1 MKRICSI
8 LLAASSFLWTAP
20 VVAEVRPHYG
30 GTLRVAAK
38 EAPGSLDPGSLA
50 VTGPAGLTRVVFET
64 LVKLD
69 DHGYPQSGVAT
80 SWQAEPGNQ
89 RWRFLL
95 RDGVSFHDGAILDAN
110 AVAASLRAGNP
121 NWKIV
126 PDGNTVMIETDAAAP
141 QLPAELALER
151 NGIFRRAGN
160 KMSGTGPFVIAQWDP
175 RHLSLKANDQYWAG
189 RPFLDSI
196 EIDFGKDYREQL
208 TMFDL
213 GKADVIEIAPENIHR
228 SQAEGRTV
236 INSEPSK
243 LMALVFAEGPKSED
257 EAQARTA
264 LAMSIDT
271 TAINNVVLQGGGAPT
286 GTMLPNWETGYAFTF
301 PIHGGAENV
310 RHERIQGRRPS
321 PLTLGYEGSDPTLRL
336 IAERILL
343 NARDVGITLQLASTG
358 AADLH
363 LLRTP
368 LSSSEPR
375 VATRELAKA
384 LQLPEPKFSNS
395 SVTALYS
402 AETSLLHTQRVIPL
416 IHLRSAIALRANVH
430 DLIMLPSGE
439 WQLANIWLS
448 PEKP

>member
-1 MKRICSI
+1 
-8 LLAASSFLWTAP
+8 
-20 VVAEVRPHYG
+20 
-30 GTLRVAAK
+30 
-38 EAPGSLDPGSLA
+38 
-50 VTGPAGLTRVVFET
+50 
-64 LVKLD
+64 
-69 DHGYPQSGVAT
+69 
-80 SWQAEPGNQ
+80 
-89 RWRFLL
+89 
-95 RDGVSFHDGAILDAN
+95 
-110 AVAASLRAGNP
+110 
-121 NWKIV
+121 
-126 PDGNTVMIETDAAAP
+126 
-141 QLPAELALER
+141 
-151 NGIFRRAGN
+151 
-160 KMSGTGPFVIAQWDP
+160 
-175 RHLSLKANDQYWAG
+175 LSLKANDQYWAG

-196 EIDFGKDYREQL
+196 EIDFGKDYREQV

-257 EAQARTA
+257 EAHARTA

-310 RHERIQGRRPS
+310 RQERIQGRRP
-321 PLTLGYEGSDPTLRL
+321 PALTLGYEASDPTLRL

-368 LSSSEPR
+368 LSSSEPH
-375 VATRELAKA
+375 VAMTELAKA

>member
-20 VVAEVRPHYG
+20 VVGEVRPHYG

-38 EAPGSLDPGSLA
+38 EAPGSLDPTSLA
-50 VTGPAGLTRVVFET
+50 VTGPAGLARVVFET

-69 DHGYPQSGVAT
+69 DRGYPQPGLAT

-95 RDGVSFHDGAILDAN
+95 RNGVSFHDGAILDAN

-126 PDGNTVMIETDAAAP
+126 PDGNTVVIETDAADP

-160 KMSGTGPFVIAQWDP
+160 KISGTGPFVIAQWDS
-175 RHLSLKANDQYWAG
+175 RHLSLKPNDQYWAG
-189 RPFLDSI
+189 RPVLDSI

-257 EAQARTA
+257 EAHARTA

-271 TAINNVVLQGGGAPT
+271 TAINNVVLQGGGTPA

-301 PIHGGAENV
+301 PIGGGAEKV
-310 RHERIQGRRPS
+310 RKERIQGRRP
-321 PLTLGYEGSDPTLRL
+321 PALTLGYEASDPTLRL

-363 LLRTP
+363 QLRTP
-368 LSSSEPR
+368 
-375 VATRELAKA
+375 
-384 LQLPEPKFSNS
+384 
-395 SVTALYS
+395 
-402 AETSLLHTQRVIPL
+402 
-416 IHLRSAIALRANVH
+416 
-430 DLIMLPSGE
+430 
-439 WQLANIWLS
+439 
-448 PEKP
+448 